1 MSQQSHDSRESLVP
15 LREWLEASA
24 KTQILARRIDGFQ
37 EKKQMDE
44 LILRKTTIA
53 FGIAELLR
61 HARRT
66 KSVPADSDGR
76 HPNLNHFPIL
86 RGKQCGI
93 DNFVVRTAAVSDQ
106 TSLPTWNDIK
116 GVNMLSPTQSVNIVE
131 PSFLHSN
138 FFNADQM
145 GRYLEVE
152 IPALSGA
159 DDSTSVSCSQR
170 EEGACC
176 YLFGV
181 LFYELFSQLS
191 LLPAESPSQISISSK
206 RGSPKSDSEEPVQKK
221 TRLTEDEDPAGP
233 SVPGTPGA
241 AQKNARVH
249 DKRRPVIPLVELGF
263 PSSICLLAKN
273 LLECG
278 EDNCSDEAY
287 DSLDSV
293 IKDLHLLLLD
303 PTRFLFDRG
312 PPLNNGSIE
321 LSFREDKLYG
331 REKEVTA
338 ITDGFCRSSTGKSEA
353 VFIGGYSG
361 SGKSMLVN
369 NLKARV
375 DMAEGYVIAY
385 KFDEISNHGPLFGV
399 ISTFNDLCL
408 LIRERSSE
416 QDLLVLVKDILSVF
430 GANFSVLARLIPN
443 IKSLSPQL
451 ELAACEKETGD
462 QMNLRSICFTLQ
474 RFMRVVSSNS
484 HPVTLFLD
492 DIQWCDNSDLM
503 VVESILTDVVGS
515 GCIFFVGSY
524 RSNEVQDDHAIF
536 PLMENLRSSGVLT
549 TTISLEGLKRE
560 DLNNM
565 ISDALGMFPRICQP
579 LTNMVFQK
587 TKGNPFFVLA
597 FLRSLVDGEL
607 LKFSVKKMRWV
618 WDEDGIRSMGITS
631 NVLYLLS
638 SKMNGLSASAQ
649 SALKVAACFGMK
661 LEESVVGYLSTS
673 SEYSNIH
680 DGLAQVIKEGF
691 VIKVE
696 TSGSGVA
703 AAEFKFVH
711 DKVREAAYSLIPE
724 SKVNQYHYRLGMILY
739 STTKGKDLDDII
751 LYTADQI
758 NHGVESLPV
767 QCSELRVDLAKV
779 NEMAGVKAAERTDY
793 VAARS
798 YLSTALS
805 LLPTDH
811 WQRYY
816 DQSLRLLFLSA
827 KTAYSHGDVKEAQSV
842 LNDILG
848 ECTCLQDKLNSYFL
862 LATIRKSCC
871 DTKGAYSI
879 CHEVLSKLQENIP
892 PSFDPKQ
899 TAKMIGETAII
910 VNRLS
915 DTALLEMNEVDEKWE
930 ISLKFYNLIVHVAFF
945 SRPDMVAFLVCKM
958 VQLTMKHGIC
968 QWSLFGLVQFA
979 AMLNDSRMAKGIW
992 DGLSFS
998 GDASRI
1004 GRAAIS
1010 CWKKRFQT
1018 TEQLPIIYAAYYGR
1032 VAYQTESFQSC
1043 ADMLQQGF
1051 DAGMSL
1057 GQSGAAFTNAVHHV
1071 TYSLWSSEKLS
1082 TLLEKADYYLDLMT
1096 LYKNDLA
1103 KIYMSLLRDT
1113 VSQLI
1118 DKSAGSSKINSS
1130 DATENISEVIY
1141 LHQAYQAYWSG
1152 HSERCHHYFEKVL
1165 RTGSP
1170 IRKPIIRAILFL
1182 YGLNSFQVLKRQ
1194 NSAKIRSISSNVITI
1209 LKTAALHSRWNFRNK
1224 VHLLEAEFFSLEGR
1238 DEDAKHSY
1246 AAAIT
1251 SARCSRFIHEQG
1263 LACELAGCHYKKIG
1277 DHKCAR
1283 AFFDRAKQHYSEWGS
1298 QMKVD
1303 SITRQ
1308 LESVKPD

>member
-1 MSQQSHDSRESLVP
+1 MSHQPRKCGDSLVP
-15 LREWLEASA
+15 LREWIEASA
-24 KTQILARRIDGFQ
+24 KEQISAQKTAGFQ
-37 EKKQMDE
+37 EKKYMDE
-44 LILRKTTIA
+44 LILRTTTIA

-61 HARRT
+61 HARRP
-66 KSVPADSDGR
+66 SLD
-76 HPNLNHFPIL
+76 HPPTSH
-86 RGKQCGI
+86 GGQCRI
-93 DNFVVRTAAVSDQ
+93 DNFVVRVAAASEK
-106 TSLPTWNDIK
+106 TSLPTRNDIK
-116 GVNMLSPTQSVNIVE
+116 GVDMLSPPQSVNIVE
-131 PSFLHSN
+131 PSFLQSV
-138 FFNADQM
+138 FFDEDQL

-152 IPALSGA
+152 LFPLSGA
-159 DDSTSVSCSQR
+159 DSRIDSCSQR
-170 EEGACC
+170 EKDVCC
-176 YLFGV
+176 NLFGV
-181 LFYELFSQLS
+181 LLYELYSYLS
-191 LLPAESPSQISISSK
+191 PLPAEGPSQITMINKRSGPSDPEESSK
-206 RGSPKSDSEEPVQKK
+206 KK
-221 TRLTEDEDPAGP
+221 TRLTKDEDPAETTFP
-233 SVPGTPGA
+233 ETASA
-241 AQKNARVH
+241 AQEILNAH
-249 DKRRPVIPLVELGF
+249 KQTHPALPVMELGI
-263 PSSICLLAKN
+263 PASICLLTKN

-278 EDNCSDEAY
+278 EENRPDEAY
-287 DSLDSV
+287 DSLDTV
-293 IKDLHLLLLD
+293 TRDLHLLLLD
-303 PTRFLFDRG
+303 PIRFLFDRR
-312 PPLNNGSIE
+312 PSLENERVE
-321 LSFREDKLYG
+321 LSFREHKLYG
-331 REKEVTA
+331 REKEVSA
-338 ITDGFCRSSTGKSEA
+338 ITDAFCRVSEGKSEA
-353 VFIGGYSG
+353 MIIDGYSG
-361 SGKSMLVN
+361 SGKSMLVD

-375 DMAEGYVIAY
+375 DMAEGYVITY
-385 KFDEISNHGPLFGV
+385 KFDQISKKGPLFGV
-399 ISTFNDLCL
+399 ISAFNDLCP
-408 LIRERSSE
+408 LIRERSSKP
-416 QDLLVLVKDILSVF
+416 DLQVLVKNLLDVF
-430 GANFSVLARLIPN
+430 GANLSVLARLVPN
-443 IKSLSPQL
+443 IETLSPQL
-451 ELAACEKETGD
+451 KLAALEKESGS
-462 QMNLRSICFTLQ
+462 QLNMRSICFTLQ
-474 RFMRVVSSNS
+474 RFMRVVSSKS
-484 HPVTLFLD
+484 HPVLLFLD
-492 DIQWCDNSDLM
+492 DLQWCDNSALA
-503 VVESILTDVVGS
+503 VVESILADVVGS
-515 GCIFFVGSY
+515 GCLFFVGSY
-524 RSNEVQDDHAIF
+524 RSNEVQDSHAIF
-536 PLMENLRSSGVLT
+536 SLVANLRSSGVPI
-549 TTISLEGLKRE
+549 TTISLEGLTQE
-560 DLNNM
+560 DLSTM
-565 ISDALGMFPRICQP
+565 ISDASGMFPRICKP
-579 LTNMVFQK
+579 LAEMVFQK

-597 FLRSLVDGEL
+597 FLRSLVDEDML
-607 LKFSVKKMRWV
+607 HFCEEKMRWV
-618 WDEDGIRSMGITS
+618 WDKEGIRSMDITG

-638 SKMNGLSASAQ
+638 SKMNGLSENIQ
-649 SALKVAACFGMK
+649 LTLKVAACFGIK
-661 LEESVVGYLSTS
+661 ITDYVVGHLSTS
-673 SEYSNIH
+673 SEYSAIR
-680 DGLAQVIKEGF
+680 DGLAHAIKEGF
-691 VIKVE
+691 MV
-696 TSGSGVA
+696 GLPD
-703 AAEFKFVH
+703 EFKFVH
-711 DKVREAAYSLIPE
+711 DKVREAAYGLIPE
-724 SKVNQYHYRLGMILY
+724 SEKSQYHYKLGMLLH
-739 STTKGKDLDDII
+739 SRTKGKDVGALIF
-751 LYTADQI
+751 YTADHI
-758 NHGVESLPV
+758 NHGINSLPV
-767 QCSELRVDLAKV
+767 ECPELRVDFAKV
-779 NEMAGVKAAERTDY
+779 NEMAGVKAVECTDY
-793 VAARS
+793 VAACS

-827 KTAYSHGDVKEAQSV
+827 KSSYSCGDVEGAQ
-842 LNDILG
+842 DILG
-848 ECTCLQDKLNSYFL
+848 EILDHCVCLEDKLDSYFL
-862 LATIRKSCC
+862 LVTIRNVRGHIK
-871 DTKGAYSI
+871 DAYSL
-879 CHEVLSKLQENIP
+879 CHGVLSQFGEVIP
-892 PSFDPKQ
+892 SSLDPKQ
-899 TAKMIGETAII
+899 TFKMIEETSII
-910 VNRLS
+910 VNNLS
-915 DTALLEMNEVDEKWE
+915 DTDLLEMKEADEKLC
-930 ISLKFYNLIVHVAFF
+930 ISLKFYNLIVNVALFA
-945 SRPDMVAFLVCKM
+945 RPDMAAFLACKM